1 MRKAN
6 QIWKIGHLQSKVVKA
21 GGITGTKGSLAYQER
36 EAASSCMVDVL
47 APAGYHQMQRIA
59 DAFGMDFDEYFSNEY
74 EWDRFRQE
82 LSDLKEKMEQELQ
95 RGLPLPEGVFFRL
108 GYDREGNFGLLL
120 RSEDPPMA
128 KGGERIN

>member
-21 GGITGTKGSLAYQER
+21 GGITGTKGSLAYLGR

-74 EWDRFRQE
+74 EWDRFRQK
-82 LSDLKEKMEQELQ
+82 LSELKEKMEQELQ
-95 RGLPLPEGVFFRL
+95 RRLPLPEGVFFRL

-120 RSEDPPMA
+120 RSEDPLMA

>member
-1 MRKAN
+1 MGKAN

-21 GGITGTKGSLAYQER
+21 GGITRTKGSLAYQDG
-36 EAASSCMVDVL
+36 EAASSCMGDVL

-59 DAFGMDFDEYFSNEY
+59 DAFGMDFDEDFSNEY

-82 LSDLKEKMEQELQ
+82 LSDRKAKVGQDLQ
-95 RGLPLPEGVFFRL
+95 RRLPLPEGVFFRL
-108 GYDREGNFGLLL
+108 RYDREGNFGLLL

-128 KGGERIN
+128 KGGERII